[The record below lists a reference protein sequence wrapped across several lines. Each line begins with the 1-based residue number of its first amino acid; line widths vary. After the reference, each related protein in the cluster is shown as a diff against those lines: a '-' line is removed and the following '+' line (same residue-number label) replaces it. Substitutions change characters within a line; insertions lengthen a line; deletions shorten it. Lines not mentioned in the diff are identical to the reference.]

1 MGPGQEPDRLS
12 LDLSPESLSP
22 EELEKAQA
30 IWSSARELVRGDGW
44 LSLWTAIQGLAAD
57 AQGVLLNE
65 RDSWKIAEAQGKRR
79 VLVDLQST
87 LRSWAER
94 ESSDE

>member
-1 MGPGQEPDRLS
+1 
-12 LDLSPESLSP
+12 
-22 EELEKAQA
+22 
-30 IWSSARELVRGDGW
+30 
-44 LSLWTAIQGLAAD
+44 
-57 AQGVLLNE
+57 LNE